1 MKSPKSKNL
10 ETFKLLIFDLYLHC
24 QKIGDITGSEL
35 TEKFSSYKV
44 DNHYTKKALVGL
56 GMLHKLDK
64 GPGDGKAHIFGWAAG
79 VPTEEM
85 VQQFFS
91 EVYMIRHIDQE
102 AVRNRRKEERRVRKA
117 FKEAEQLVEA
127 PVEVPAEVQ
136 ASPSED
142 AWCLKFPDEKQYFSA
157 FGLEVMRKIGRMFC
171 IESIKSELD
180 GQ

>member
-24 QKIGDITGSEL
+24 QKSGGEINGSEL

-44 DNHYTKKALVGL
+44 DNHYTKKALIGL
-56 GMLHKLDK
+56 GIIHKQDK
-64 GPGDGKAHIFGWAAG
+64 VAGDGKAHIFGWAAG
-79 VPTEEM
+79 VPTEEL

-102 AVRNRRKEERRVRKA
+102 AVRNRRKEDRKA
-117 FKEAEQLVEA
+117 KRAMKEAEQLVEA
-127 PVEVPAEVQ
+127 SVEASVEVPVEVPVD
-136 ASPSED
+136 PSED

-157 FGLEVMRKIGRMFC
+157 FGLEVMRKIGRLFC
-171 IESIKSELD
+171 IESVK
-180 GQ
+180 

>member
-1 MKSPKSKNL
+1 MNTPKSKNL

-127 PVEVPAEVQ
+127 PVDVPVE
-136 ASPSED
+136 PSDD

-157 FGLEVMRKIGRMFC
+157 FGLEVMRKIGRLFC
-171 IESIKSELD
+171 IESVK
-180 GQ
+180 

>member
-24 QKIGDITGSEL
+24 QKSGGEINGSEL

-56 GMLHKLDK
+56 GIIHKMEK
-64 GPGDGKAHIFGWAAG
+64 VAGDGKAHIFGWAAG
-79 VPTEEM
+79 VPTEEL

-102 AVRNRRKEERRVRKA
+102 AVRNRRKEDRKA
-117 FKEAEQLVEA
+117 KRAMKEAEQLVEA
-127 PVEVPAEVQ
+127 SVEASVEVPVEVPVD
-136 ASPSED
+136 PSED

-157 FGLEVMRKIGRMFC
+157 FGLEVMRKIGRLFC
-171 IESIKSELD
+171 IESVK
-180 GQ
+180 

>member
-10 ETFKLLIFDLYLHC
+10 ETFKLLIFDIYLHC
-24 QKIGDITGSEL
+24 QKIGDINGSEL

-44 DNHYTKKALVGL
+44 DNHYTKKALIGL
-56 GMLHKLDK
+56 GIIHKLDK
-64 GPGDGKAHIFGWAAG
+64 VPGDGKAHIFGWAAG
-79 VPTEEM
+79 VPTEEL

-117 FKEAEQLVEA
+117 FKEDQQLVEA
-127 PVEVPAEVQ
+127 STDVPVEVPAEVQ
-136 ASPSED
+136 VESSED

-157 FGLEVMRKIGRMFC
+157 FGLEVMRKIGRLFC
-171 IESIKSELD
+171 IESVK
-180 GQ
+180 